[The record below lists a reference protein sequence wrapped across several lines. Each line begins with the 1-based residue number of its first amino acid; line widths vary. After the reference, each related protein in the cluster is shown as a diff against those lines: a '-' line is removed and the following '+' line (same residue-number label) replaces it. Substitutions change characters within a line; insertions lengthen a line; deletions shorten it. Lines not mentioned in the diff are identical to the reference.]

1 LVRLITLNPNRQVNL
16 RLKVSITNKKSLIPA
31 SISSLRVAVLP
42 LFYIFF
48 VNANTAACLGLL
60 AFSAA
65 TDYLDGYLARKL
77 GVASRFGAYFD
88 AATDFVLMFGA
99 YLIFTIRGLYPF
111 WLPLLIAIS
120 FFLFLATSRL
130 SKKLYDPIGKYTGSA
145 LFIGVVLTLVFPISA
160 IFSFVQYAYLTFFIV
175 SLVSRIISLTRKT
188 QNIQSP

>member
-1 LVRLITLNPNRQVNL
+1 M
-16 RLKVSITNKKSLIPA
+16 
-31 SISSLRVAVLP
+31 AVLP

-48 VNANTAACLGLL
+48 VNSNVVACLGLL

-77 GVASRFGAYFD
+77 GVATHFGAYFD
-88 AATDFVLMFGA
+88 ASTDFVLMFGA
-99 YLIFTIRGLYPF
+99 YMIFTVRGIYPF
-111 WLPLLIAIS
+111 WLPLLIATS

-160 IFSFVQYAYLTFFIV
+160 IFSFVQYAFLSFFLV
-175 SLVSRIISLTRKT
+175 SLASRIMSLTTNRNNAK
-188 QNIQSP
+188 S